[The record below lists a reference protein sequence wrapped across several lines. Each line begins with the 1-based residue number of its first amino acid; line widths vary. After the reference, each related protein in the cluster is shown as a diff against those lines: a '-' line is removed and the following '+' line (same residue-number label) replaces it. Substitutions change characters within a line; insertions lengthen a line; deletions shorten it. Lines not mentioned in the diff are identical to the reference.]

1 MEKSVICA
9 DLFYLPP
16 IEFFVA
22 IHDADQLILAGG
34 DRYQK
39 QTYRNR
45 AHIRLANKVE
55 SLSIPVIGGNK
66 KVKYRE
72 IKIDYKQ
79 KWKNVHLRG
88 IRSAYGKAPFFEYFF
103 PYFEAIYDK
112 NIDNLY
118 DLNFELLTLC
128 LKLMK
133 VKTKVLI
140 GSNEEEYSSCED
152 LRRIIVAKEPFEQR
166 NIYEPKP
173 YAQLFGLDF
182 VPNLSIIDL
191 LFCEGPM
198 AHEIISQSKKKK

>member
-1 MEKSVICA
+1 MICA

-22 IHDADQLILAGG
+22 IADADQLIIAGD

-45 AHIRLANKVE
+45 AHVRLANKVE

-66 KVKYRE
+66 KVHYRDV
-72 IKIDYKQ
+72 KIDYKQ
-79 KWKNVHLRG
+79 KWKNIHLRG

-103 PYFEAIYDK
+103 PYFEAIYEK

-118 DLNFELLTLC
+118 SLNLELLTLC

-133 VKTKVLI
+133 VKTKVSI
-140 GSNEEEYSSCED
+140 GTKEEDYSTCED

-166 NIYEPKP
+166 NIYEPYP
-173 YAQLFGLDF
+173 YVQLFGSDF

-191 LFCEGPM
+191 LFCEGPL
-198 AHEIISQSKKKK
+198 ANEIISQSKKKK

>member
-1 MEKSVICA
+1 MCRLILLA
-9 DLFYLPP
+9 P

-22 IHDADQLILAGG
+22 VQDADHLVLAGN

-45 AHIRLANKVE
+45 TYIQLANKVE
-55 SLSIPVIGGNK
+55 ALSIPVIGGNK
-66 KVKYRE
+66 KVKYQE

-103 PYFEAIYDK
+103 PYFELIYQKD
-112 NIDNLY
+112 IDNLY
-118 DLNFELLTLC
+118 RFNFELLTLC

-133 VKTKVLI
+133 VKTKVSVAI
-140 GSNEEEYSSCED
+140 QEEEYSPCVD
-152 LRRIIVAKEPFEQR
+152 LRGIIVAKEPFEQR
-166 NIYEPKP
+166 NIYQPWK
-173 YAQLFGLDF
+173 YTQLFGLDF

-198 AHEIISQSKKKK
+198 ASEIISQSKKKELNNP